1 MSYIIYFKSRSN
13 MSDKSTW
20 RKELLP
26 DDTTIR
32 EVAMATKLGGCE
44 GFAIV
49 RNKELITFK
58 WLNK

>member
-1 MSYIIYFKSRSN
+1 MSYIIYFKSRAN

-26 DDTTIR
+26 DDATIR
-32 EVAMATKLGGCE
+32 EIAMAANLGGCE

-49 RNKELITFK
+49 RNNEVLTIK
-58 WLNK
+58 WLKK